1 MRQRPGELQGAKKK
15 VAQKKGFW
23 PFSLAGWFYMDRNN
37 ATAPKLHGDPKK
49 ISWGPNG
56 DLISSEMG
64 TQWGPST
71 AEMGTQTMYI

>member
-1 MRQRPGELQGAKKK
+1 MMQYRNIQILDSEYPIN
-15 VAQKKGFW
+15 F
-23 PFSLAGWFYMDRNN
+23 LALKPPDT
-37 ATAPKLHGDPKK
+37 TAPKLHGYPKK

-71 AEMGTQTMYI
+71 AEMGTQTTYI